1 MLSLAPANANAQ
13 KPTLAPLSGDDFHRA
28 LAALRPEIFGRA
40 LRMARSTEVA
50 EDLAQDTIE
59 RAIRFSDSFQL
70 GTNLR
75 AWVFQILFSVF
86 ITRCRRARRE
96 RVALG
101 VLSSDP
107 CAWTNPDERAS
118 MEQLSPPV
126 ARALRD
132 VPKPFREAI
141 VLVDLEE
148 MSYKAAARQLRVPI
162 GTVMSRLHRGRKLL
176 AQKVS
181 VPDRMRAAA

>member
-1 MLSLAPANANAQ
+1 MLALAANNAQ
-13 KPTLAPLSGDDFHRA
+13 KPTLAPLAGDDFHAA

-40 LRMARSTEVA
+40 LRMARSPELA
-50 EDLAQDTIE
+50 EDLVQDTIE
-59 RAIRFSDSFQL
+59 RAIRFADSFQL

-107 CAWTNPDERAS
+107 CAWTNQDERS
-118 MEQLSPPV
+118 VMEQLSPPV
-126 ARALRD
+126 ARALQD
-132 VPKPFREAI
+132 VPRPFREAI

-148 MSYKAAARQLRVPI
+148 MSYKAAAKQLHVPI

-181 VPDRMRAAA
+181 VPERMRAAA

>member
-1 MLSLAPANANAQ
+1 MLALAAANAQ
-13 KPTLAPLSGDDFHRA
+13 KPTLAPRASGDFHAA
-28 LAALRPEIFGRA
+28 LAALRPEMFGRA
-40 LRMARSTEVA
+40 LRMARSPEIA
-50 EDLAQDTIE
+50 EDLVQDTIE
-59 RAIRFSDSFQL
+59 RAIRFAGTFQR

-75 AWVFQILFSVF
+75 AWAYQILFSVF

-107 CAWTNPDERAS
+107 CAWTNQDERAV
-118 MEQLSPPV
+118 MDRLSPPV
-126 ARALRD
+126 ARALQD
-132 VPKPFREAI
+132 VPAPFREAI

-148 MSYKAAARQLRVPI
+148 MSYKAAATQLRVPI

-181 VPDRMRAAA
+181 VPERMRAAA